1 MSKTIDERVV
11 EMRFDNKQFESNVA
25 TSMSTLEKLKR
36 SLKFDGASKG
46 LEDINS
52 AAKRVNMDG
61 LGGAVESVKA
71 KFSALDV
78 VAVTALANITNS
90 AVNAGKRLVSSL
102 TIDQVTAGWSKYEQ
116 KTASVQTIMN
126 ATGKSIEAVNGYL
139 DKLMWFSD
147 ETSYGFTD
155 MTQAIAQMTA
165 AGGDIEKLIPMVEG
179 IANATAFAGKGA
191 AEFSRAIYNLNQ
203 SYSMG
208 YMQLIDWKSVE
219 MAGASS
225 KQLKQIFIDTAKAL
239 GTLNEAGETANGTL
253 VTTATFAST
262 LQDKWATSE
271 VMEQAYG
278 RFAKVTEAAYEMV
291 QDSTNEIDN
300 ATVAYKVLSGELGKT
315 SDEYLSLSDS
325 QKALVGTF
333 SDVEIAAAKSAQEAK
348 TFSEAID
355 ATKDAVSSGWMNTV
369 ETIFGNYAQ
378 AKKLWSD
385 VCEQLW
391 DIFASGG
398 EHRNDIL
405 GTVMTSSWD
414 KIADAVKKAGVPV
427 EEFQTKVIETAREAG
442 IPIDDLIDD
451 FGSLADVISA
461 GKLPSSIIVDTI
473 KKLAGTFTKT
483 SEAVEVTSDKLEH
496 FQGLVNKVIR
506 GDFGNGIDRIN
517 ALTEAGE
524 DAAAIQTLVNKV
536 WEKTGGTWSDTTIT
550 AEDLVEVI
558 GDLSTEELESIGYT
572 EDQAKALKELAE
584 EAEKTGTPINEL
596 LENLTKPS
604 GRELVFNTIHNALA
618 SVSSVLGTFREAW
631 NEIFTDD
638 RVTSGLYNTIAA
650 IENFSERVLK
660 YLDTNADKLKNTFKG
675 LIAILD
681 IFTSIIGGAFN
692 AAFEVLDE
700 IFGGAGNSILN
711 VTSNV
716 GEAIVA
722 FRDWLFENNLIT
734 RGFDKLVSAAKVVI
748 KTIKAWIDTFKAIP
762 AVQRLLEWIDGLFTS
777 IDENGNKSAK
787 SIEAFVGKFDGFSVV
802 EGTLDKI
809 SSAFSFIGN
818 LVEDGIIALGS
829 WFEAF
834 KETEGVKQLVGAVTD
849 LVSALGKLFTGE
861 INANEFASA
870 LGKSLGELLASLP
883 KIAIQL
889 GKDFVAGFQNGITDE
904 LGGVITAVI
913 EFCGHLI
920 SSFAEALGIHSPSTL
935 TYALG
940 VFLVAGLVNGIKDS
954 YGEVFGV
961 FQPIVDFITN
971 IFSSLWD
978 YLTDESGKIEWD
990 KIFAGGMAIES
1001 LVILKTFA
1009 DSFEKIANALT
1020 SFSGIFTGVTKALK
1034 SFSKVLDGVAWD
1046 FKAKAILKMAISI
1059 GILVAAVYVLA
1070 QIPSEKI
1077 GMMWNAVGII
1087 VALAGVLIGLAWAMK
1102 QFSAASVE
1110 VNKEGASIK
1119 GIQSAVLQIGLALL
1133 LTAAA
1138 VKIIADMDPEKAK
1151 RGFQGLAGMAVGMV
1165 AFLAAIGGIS
1175 RYSKDVSGIGKMMVK
1190 LSLAMI
1196 LMVAVCKLI
1205 GMLSADEIGK
1215 GILFTTAFSIFI
1227 MAITAVSQFANENVS
1242 KVGGM
1247 ALKLSIAMAL
1257 LVGVCKLAG
1266 MLSYEEMLK
1275 GAAFAGAF
1283 VLFVWALISVTKI
1296 GGDKQLAK
1304 VSGLVL
1310 SVSFSLLLM
1319 VGVCKLINQ
1328 IPTKD
1333 LVKGAIV
1340 IAGFMLLLKMM
1351 VGFLTIGSEQTIA
1364 KVSASVIAMSTAIAI
1379 MAGTAVILGMID
1391 TADLA
1396 KGVIAVGI
1404 LGTIM
1409 ALMVHSLKGA
1419 QNVKGSII
1427 AMAATIAI
1435 IAGSIV
1441 ALSLIDDTES
1451 LIRATACIALVM
1463 GVYATIIHGL
1473 KGLQKGKIS
1482 TGPLIA
1488 LAGVTA
1494 LMAGIIYLLANNIK
1508 DPMAAVAAA
1517 GSLSVLMLAMSV
1529 VLKILNSMQVDL
1541 KNALIGILALTA
1553 MIVPLFAFVA
1563 VLAVMS
1569 NVSSAMANVKALV
1582 ILAGAMTVLLYVLLP
1597 LGLIATTGIG
1607 AAIIGAGILALTA
1620 MIVPLFAFVGVLAV
1634 MSNVKNAMTNT
1645 VLLTAFMTV
1654 MTDLLIKISSVA
1666 PLAVIGVAAM
1676 DGLVLLM
1683 GAIGVMAVAIG
1694 ALMDKFPA
1702 IQKFLDTGLPVL
1714 EQLAGSIGT
1723 MVGNFIGGI
1732 GEGLSDSLVK
1742 MGENI
1747 SKFMGKLAEASD
1759 KASGIKGESFNGVK
1773 ELMGVMLEIGGTTVG
1788 TTIADIFTLGGT
1800 SMDKFEKD
1808 GVAFFNA
1815 MKAIG
1820 EAASNVNINEENMNA
1835 VIGVAQKLAE
1845 LQSSLQPIGGV
1856 ITWFTGRDD
1865 LGTFGINAAVFVGSM
1880 KLAFMS
1886 LGDSK
1891 LNTEAMNSIITAATS
1906 LAELQSHLES
1916 IGGVVTWFAG
1926 RDDLGT
1932 FGFNAAAFIYSM
1944 KIAFSSLDGV
1954 TFNVTAIN
1962 TIVATAAALATLQ
1975 SHLEPIGGVV
1985 TWFAGRD
1992 DLGTFGLNVAAFIG
2006 SMKLAFGTLDDV
2018 TFNVAAINVIVAT
2031 AAALATLQ
2039 SHLEPIGGV
2048 VTWFAG
2054 RDDLGT
2060 FGINVAAFI
2069 GSMKLAFGTLDDV
2082 TFNVAAINVII
2093 ATAIALATLQSHLEP
2108 IGGVVT
2114 WFTGRDDLGRFG
2126 INVAAFIGS
2135 MKLAMETLGDTTF
2148 NVTALESVITA
2159 AAKLAELQSSLEP
2172 MGGVVKWFTGRDD
2185 LGKFGENIGLFA
2197 DAMGKLKQGMGEDGI
2212 TEATITSITN
2222 TGTALIELQKA
2233 LPEEHWFDGKMNLSD
2248 FAKRID
2254 DFATAMGTFG
2264 SKASEIDSAAVS
2276 TVITTAYRIK
2286 TLIESL
2292 VDLDT
2297 SGLQTF
2303 TGIGTGGFGADGA
2316 AYEIAQAIAA
2326 FSKKVA
2332 DINTEAVS
2340 VAVWAAQRLKSL
2352 INSLTTLDTSGI
2364 ENFKPQSIGAAIKE
2378 YANKVGSINTEV
2390 VSSSITSANRL
2401 KNFIA
2406 SLAGL
2411 DTSGISN
2418 FKVDSIG
2425 TSLKSYGASV
2435 SGMNILA
2442 VSSSITAANKIKN
2455 FIGSLAGLNTSG
2467 VGSFK
2472 SAIDKLSTVNISNL
2486 VKAFS
2491 GASPKLAS
2499 AGADMINGLIK
2510 GIQSKLPAVKS
2521 SITSLLS
2528 GVISVIRNAV
2538 SKFEDA
2544 GGAMITRMS
2553 GGMISKKSTVT
2564 AAITSCL
2571 STATTIIRNKYD
2583 SFYSAGSYLVGGFA
2597 SGISDNAY
2605 RAAAKAKAMAEAAEK
2620 AAREALKIN
2629 SPSKVFKEIG
2639 SGIPEGF
2646 AMGIGMLSGDVKQSV
2661 TDMASTAIKSTRSTM
2676 GTILDALS
2684 EDMDAQPTIRPVV
2697 DLSDVQTGANAIHGM
2712 FSGMQTVGVR
2722 SNLNAITSTMN
2733 AKLQNGANDDIIS
2746 AINKLNAG
2754 LESNRGDVY
2763 NFGDFTYDDGSNINE
2778 AVHTLVRAAKMGR
2791 RV

>member
-25 TSMSTLEKLKR
+25 TSMSTLDKLKR

-90 AVNAGKRLVSSL
+90 AVNAGKRLISSL

-300 ATVAYKVLSGELGKT
+300 ATIAYKVLSGELGKT

-369 ETIFGNYAQ
+369 EAIFGNYAQ

-550 AEDLVEVI
+550 AEDLAEVI

-618 SVSSVLGTFREAW
+618 SISSVLGTFREAW

-681 IFTSIIGGAFN
+681 IFTSIIGGAFK
-692 AAFEVLDE
+692 AAFEVLGE

-762 AVQRLLEWIDGLFTS
+762 TVQRLLEWIDGLFVS

-787 SIEAFVGKFDGFSVV
+787 SIETFVGKFDGLSVV
-802 EGTLDKI
+802 EGILDKI

-834 KETEGVKQLVGAVTD
+834 KETEGVQQLVTAVTD
-849 LVSALGKLFTGE
+849 LVSAFGKLFSGE
-861 INANEFASA
+861 INVHEFASA
-870 LGKSLGELLASLP
+870 LGESLGELLVSLP

-889 GKDFVAGFQNGITDE
+889 GKDFIAGFSNG
-904 LGGVITAVI
+904 LGDGVSGIIKDVL
-913 EFCGHLI
+913 EFCSNFI
-920 SSFAEALGIHSPSTL
+920 SAFASALGIHSPSVIAYEDGVNWCQGFINGVKSML
-935 TYALG
+935 QPVINAL
-940 VFLVAGLVNGIKDS
+940 
-954 YGEVFGV
+954 
-961 FQPIVDFITN
+961 QPIIDTVKM
-971 IFSSLWD
+971 IFSSFWD
-978 YLTDESGKIEWD
+978 YITDESGAIQWD
-990 KIFAGGMAIES
+990 KIIAGGIAIES
-1001 LVILKTFA
+1001 LIILKTLA
-1009 DSFEKIANALT
+1009 DSFEKIANAL
-1020 SFSGIFTGVTKALK
+1020 SSFTGIIDAVKNTLNEFA
-1034 SFSKVLDGVAWD
+1034 KVLDGVAWD
-1046 FKAKAILKMAISI
+1046 FKAKALLKMALAI
-1059 GILVAAVYVLA
+1059 GVLVAAIWVLT
-1070 QIPSEKI
+1070 QIDDI
-1077 GMMWNAVGII
+1077 GKLWNAVGVII
-1087 VALAGVLIGLAWAMK
+1087 VLAGILVGLAFAMK
-1102 QFSAASVE
+1102 QFSAASIE
-1110 VNKEGASIK
+1110 VSKEGANIK
-1119 GIQSAVLQIGLALL
+1119 GVQSAMLQIGLAILMI
-1133 LTAAA
+1133 AAA
-1138 VKIIADMDPEKAK
+1138 VKLIGAMDEKEAE
-1151 RGFQGLAGMAVGMV
+1151 RGFKGLAAIAIGMV
-1165 AFLAAIGGIS
+1165 VFLAAMGGIS

-1190 LSLAMI
+1190 ISTAMI
-1196 LMVAVCKLI
+1196 LMTIACKLI
-1205 GMLSADEIGK
+1205 GRLSADEIGK
-1215 GILFTTAFSIFI
+1215 GILFATAFSIFV
-1227 MAITAVSQFANENVS
+1227 MAITAVAKSAGPDVG

-1247 ALKLSIAMAL
+1247 VIKLSIAMAL
-1257 LVGVCKLAG
+1257 MVGVCKLAG
-1266 MLSYEEMLK
+1266 MLSKEEMLK

-1283 VLFVWALISVTKI
+1283 ILFVGALILVTTLA
-1296 GGDKQLAK
+1296 GDRKLAK
-1304 VSGLVL
+1304 IEGLVL
-1310 SVSFSLLLM
+1310 SVSVSLLLM
-1319 VGVCKLINQ
+1319 VGVCKIISKLSVGEM
-1328 IPTKD
+1328 
-1333 LVKGAIV
+1333 VKGALV
-1340 IAGFMLLLKMM
+1340 VAAFTLLLKMM
-1351 VGFLTIGSEQTIA
+1351 VKSLTIGGDQQIA
-1364 KVSASVIAMSTAIAI
+1364 KVGASILAMSTALLI
-1379 MAGTAVILGMID
+1379 MAGAVVILGTID
-1391 TADLA
+1391 TKDLA
-1396 KGVIAVGI
+1396 KGLIAVTI
-1404 LGTIM
+1404 LGALVSLM
-1409 ALMVHSLKGA
+1409 AHSLKGA
-1419 QNVKGSII
+1419 NDVKGSLI
-1427 AMAATIAI
+1427 AMAVMIGLLTA
-1435 IAGSIV
+1435 SIV
-1441 ALSLIDDTES
+1441 ALSFIDTKSLAASTAAITIVMGMLTLLIRSLQGLEKGKVSVSS
-1451 LIRATACIALVM
+1451 LIT
-1463 GVYATIIHGL
+1463 
-1473 KGLQKGKIS
+1473 
-1482 TGPLIA
+1482 
-1488 LAGVTA
+1488 LAGIVAILGGILILLSTA
-1494 LMAGIIYLLANNIK
+1494 VK
-1508 DPMAAVAAA
+1508 DPISAIAAA
-1517 GSLSVLMLAMSV
+1517 GSLAILMLAMAA
-1529 VLKILNSMQVDL
+1529 VLKILSNMKVSTGDAF
-1541 KNALIGILALTA
+1541 KNALALSAMVIPLSLFALALSLMSGIDNAMDNVLALT
-1553 MIVPLFAFVA
+1553 
-1563 VLAVMS
+1563 
-1569 NVSSAMANVKALV
+1569 
-1582 ILAGAMTVLLYVLLP
+1582 ILMTAMTVLLAAISAIGKFLSAGVV
-1597 LGLIATTGIG
+1597 TGI
-1607 AAIIGAGILALTA
+1607 IGLTA
-1620 MIVPLFAFVGVLAV
+1620 MAVPMWVFIQVLKQMNGIEDASEKIKSLVIMMTAMTLLLGVLTIIGLGGPAALIGIG
-1634 MSNVKNAMTNT
+1634 S
-1645 VLLTAFMTV
+1645 LTTLFV
-1654 MTDLLIKISSVA
+1654 
-1666 PLAVIGVAAM
+1666 VIG
-1676 DGLVLLM
+1676 GL
-1683 GAIGVMAVAIG
+1683 AVAIG
-1694 ALMDKFPA
+1694 ALMDKFPS

-1723 MVGNFIGGI
+1723 MVGNFIGSI
-1732 GEGLSDSLVK
+1732 GEGLSNSLVK

-1747 SKFMGKLAEASD
+1747 SNFMGKLAEASD
-1759 KASGIKGESFNGVK
+1759 KASGIKGESFNGVQ
-1773 ELMGVMLEIGGTTVG
+1773 ELMKVMLEIGGTTVG

-1820 EAASNVNINEENMNA
+1820 EAASNVNINEENMDA
-1835 VIGVAQKLAE
+1835 IIGVAQKLAE

-1856 ITWFTGRDD
+1856 VTWFTGRDD

-1886 LGDSK
+1886 LGDSE

-1906 LAELQSHLES
+1906 LAELQSHLEP
-1916 IGGVVTWFAG
+1916 IGGVITWFAG

-1944 KIAFSSLDGV
+1944 KLAFNSLDGV

-1962 TIVATAAALATLQ
+1962 TIIATAVALATLQ

-2048 VTWFAG
+2048 ITWFTG

-2060 FGINVAAFI
+2060 FGINVAVFI
-2069 GSMKLAFGTLDDV
+2069 GSMKLAFGTLDNV

-2093 ATAIALATLQSHLEP
+2093 AAAIALATLQSHLEP
-2108 IGGVVT
+2108 IGGVVS

-2126 INVAAFIGS
+2126 TNVAAFIGS
-2135 MKLAMETLGDTTF
+2135 MK
-2148 NVTALESVITA
+2148 TALETLDGATLDETALGSVITA
-2159 AAKLAELQSSLEP
+2159 ATKLAEFQSTLEP
-2172 MGGVVKWFTGRDD
+2172 MGGVVTWFTGRDD
-2185 LGKFGENIGLFA
+2185 LGQFGTNIGLFA
-2197 DAMGKLKQGMGEDGI
+2197 DAMGKLKTGMGEDGI

-2248 FAKRID
+2248 FAVRID

-2264 SKASEIDSAAVS
+2264 SKASEIDASAVS
-2276 TVITTAYRIK
+2276 TVIATAYRIK
-2286 TLIESL
+2286 GLITSL
-2292 VDLDT
+2292 ADLDT

-2364 ENFKPQSIGAAIKE
+2364 ENFKPQSIGTAIKD

-2390 VSSSITSANRL
+2390 VASSITSANRL

-2442 VSSSITAANKIKN
+2442 VSSSITAANKVKN

-2472 SAIDKLSTVNISNL
+2472 SAIDKLSTVSISNL

-2499 AGADMINGLIK
+2499 AGADMMNGLIK
-2510 GIQSKLPAVKS
+2510 GIQSKLSAVKS
-2521 SITSLLS
+2521 SIGNLLS
-2528 GVISVIRNAV
+2528 GIIGVMRKSA

-2544 GGAMITRMS
+2544 GGTMITRMS
-2553 GGMISKKSTVT
+2553 GGMTSKKSNVNS
-2564 AAITSCL
+2564 AINSCL
-2571 STATTIIRNKYD
+2571 STATTTIRGKYD

-2605 RAAAKAKAMAEAAEK
+2605 KAAAKAKAMAEAAEK
-2620 AAREALKIN
+2620 AARDALKIN

-2646 AMGIGMLSGDVKQSV
+2646 AMGIGMLGRDVRQSV
-2661 TDMASTAIKSTRSTM
+2661 TDMAYTAIKSTRSTM

-2684 EDMDAQPTIRPVV
+2684 TDMDAQPTIRPVV
-2697 DLSDVQTGANAIHGM
+2697 DLSDVRTGANAINGM
-2712 FSGMQTVGVR
+2712 LNGAQTIGVR
-2722 SNLNAITSTMN
+2722 SNLNAIGVAMN
-2733 AKLQNGANDDIIS
+2733 NKVQNASNDDVVS
-2746 AINKLNAG
+2746 AIDKLRDQLSG
-2754 LESNRGDVY
+2754 SRGDTY
-2763 NFGDFTYDDGSNINE
+2763 NFGDFTYDDGDNISD
-2778 AVHTLVRAAKMGR
+2778 AVRTLVRAAKMGR